1 MARRKRVETTLGG
14 MPVFQKIL
22 VANRGEIAIR
32 AFRAAYELGAKTVA
46 VYPYEDRNSLHRMK
60 ADEAYQIGEP
70 GHPLRAYL
78 SINEII
84 RVAIESGADA
94 IYPGYGFLSENPDLA
109 RAAEEHGIVF
119 IGPGADALE
128 FAGNKVTAKQTA
140 IGAGVPVLASTDATA
155 DLDVLV
161 EQATQIGFPL
171 FAKAVAGGGGRGMRR
186 VSTPE
191 ELRPALEAAQREALT
206 AFGDDRMFVEQAV
219 VRPRHIEVQILAD
232 GDGNTIHLFERDCSL
247 QRRHQKVIE
256 IAPAQNLDPAIR
268 QKILD
273 DAVAFARA
281 VSYKN
286 AGTVEFLLDTD
297 GPRAGQHV
305 FIEMNPRIQVE
316 HTVTEEVT
324 DVDLVQAQMLIA
336 SGSTLADLE
345 LAQESITVR
354 GAAMQCRIT
363 TEDPAANFRPDTGK
377 ITTYRSPGGAGIRLD
392 GGTVNQGAQISPY
405 FDSMLAK
412 MTTRGR
418 DFSQAVRRAKRGLAE
433 FRIRGVHT
441 NISFLQAVLDDEDF
455 LRGDISTSFID
466 ERPGLIV
473 SRPSKDRGTKLLT
486 WLADVTVNTPYGSGE
501 AVVRPW
507 EKLPEVDFSTEPPP
521 GTRQRL
527 LADGPDAF
535 SAWLRAEKKL
545 LVTDTSYRDAHQSLL
560 ATRVRTKD
568 IVDVLPSVA
577 RLTPGLLSVEAW
589 GGATYDVA
597 LRFLGEDPWER
608 LGAIREALP
617 NIAIQMLLRGRNT
630 VGYTPYPTEVTD
642 AFIGEA
648 VDTGVDIF
656 RIFDALNDIDNMRP
670 AIDAVRADGRA
681 LAEVGLC
688 FSGNLL
694 DPAEDLYTLDYYLRL
709 ADAAVKA
716 GAHILAI
723 KDMAGLLRA
732 EAAERLVSALR
743 AEFDLPVHLHTHDTA
758 GGQLATLL
766 AAARAGVDAV
776 DVASA
781 PMSGTTSQPSMSALV
796 AALEFTERDT
806 ELSLEKV
813 SALEPYFEAMRS
825 VYRPF
830 ESGLPGPTG
839 RVYRHEIPGGQL
851 SNLRQQA
858 IALGLADRFEAIE
871 DWYAEVNRL
880 LGRPT
885 KVTPS
890 SKVVGDL
897 ALQLAAGD
905 VNVDDFET
913 HPENYD
919 IPDSVIGFLSGDL
932 GTPPGGWPEPF
943 RTKLLAGRT
952 QLSPQGEMSADH
964 RAALATP
971 GRGRQEAL
979 NELLFPGPTKEFLL
993 VRETYGD
1000 VSVIDTKDYL
1010 YGLSVGE
1017 ETTIEVEPGVRLY
1030 VELQAISDVDD
1041 RGMRTV
1047 LASLNGQTRPLTV
1060 PDRQVSV
1067 DIPQA
1072 EKAHPDRP
1080 DHVPAP
1086 FAGVVTVKVEV
1097 GQQVEAGSVVATIE
1111 AMKMEAAITAPQSGT
1126 IERLAISSP
1135 QAVEAGDL
1143 LLVITA

>member
-1 MARRKRVETTLGG
+1 
-14 MPVFQKIL
+14 VFNKIL

-60 ADEAYQIGEP
+60 ADEAYEIGEP

-78 SINEII
+78 NIDEII
-84 RVAIESGADA
+84 RVALACGADA

-109 RAAEEHGIVF
+109 RAAEENGITF
-119 IGPGADALE
+119 IGPGVNALE
-128 FAGNKVTAKQTA
+128 FAGNKVTAKHTA
-140 IGAGVPVLASTDATA
+140 IKAGVPVLESTEATT
-155 DLDVLV
+155 DIDVLLS
-161 EQATQIGFPL
+161 QAEKIGFPI

-186 VSTPE
+186 VNTPE
-191 ELRPALEAAQREALT
+191 ELRPALEAAMREAQT
-206 AFGDDRMFVEQAV
+206 AFGDDRMFLEQAV

-232 GDGNTIHLFERDCSL
+232 HTGETVHLFERDCSL

-256 IAPAQNLDPAIR
+256 IAPAQNLDPATR
-268 QKILD
+268 EKILA
-273 DAVAFARA
+273 DAVAFATS
-281 VSYKN
+281 VGYKN

-324 DVDLVQAQMLIA
+324 DVDLVQSQMLIA
-336 SGSTLADLE
+336 AGKTLAE
-345 LAQESITVR
+345 LGLRQDQIQVR

-363 TEDPAANFRPDTGK
+363 TEDPSSDFRPDTGK

-412 MTTRGR
+412 MTSRGR
-418 DFSQAVRRAKRGLAE
+418 DFDQAVRRAKRGLAE

-441 NISFLQAVLDDEDF
+441 NIAFLQAVLDDDAF
-455 LRGDISTSFID
+455 IRGDISTSFID
-466 ERPGLIV
+466 ERPWLIEP
-473 SRPSKDRGTKLLT
+473 RPSKDRGTKLMT
-486 WLADVTVNTPYGSGE
+486 WLADVTVNQPHGDG
-501 AVVRPW
+501 AGLVRPLV
-507 EKLPEVDFSTEPPP
+507 KMPPFDSSQEPAA

-527 LADGPDAF
+527 VELGPDGF
-535 SAWLRAEKKL
+535 SQWMRAQKAL

-568 IVDVLPSVA
+568 LVDVLPAVS
-577 RLTPGLLSVEAW
+577 RMTPQLLSVEAW

-608 LGAIREALP
+608 LAAMRDALP
-617 NIAIQMLLRGRNT
+617 NVAIQMLLRGRNT

-642 AFIGEA
+642 AFIKEA
-648 VDTGVDIF
+648 VDTGIDIF
-656 RIFDALNDIDNMRP
+656 RIFDALNSIDQMRP
-670 AIDAVRADGRA
+670 AIDAVREDGRA

-688 FSGNLL
+688 YSGNLL
-694 DPAEDLYTLDYYLRL
+694 DPAEDLYTLDYYRRL
-709 ADAAVKA
+709 ADEAVAA

-723 KDMAGLLRA
+723 KDMAGLMRA
-732 EAAERLVSALR
+732 EAAEKLVTALR
-743 AEFDLPVHLHTHDTA
+743 ADCNLPVHLHTHDTA

-766 AAARAGVDAV
+766 AASRAGVDAV
-776 DVASA
+776 DAASA
-781 PMSGTTSQPSMSALV
+781 PLSGTTSQPSLSALV

-806 ELSLEKV
+806 GLSLDAV
-813 SALEPYFEAMRS
+813 SALEPYFEAVRQ

-839 RVYRHEIPGGQL
+839 RVYHHEIPGGQL

-905 VNVDDFET
+905 VDPADFEA

-943 RTKLLAGRT
+943 RTKLLAGRQRLT
-952 QLSPQGEMSADH
+952 EVTPLTDQQKQ
-964 RAALATP
+964 ALMIP
-971 GRGRQEAL
+971 GRARQEML
-979 NELLFPGPTKEFLL
+979 NELLFPGPSKDFSEA
-993 VRETYGD
+993 RATYGD
-1000 VSVIDTKDYL
+1000 LSVLDTKDYL
-1010 YGLSVGE
+1010 YGLTVGD
-1017 ETTIEVEPGVRLY
+1017 ETTIEVEPGVTLY
-1030 VELQAISDVDD
+1030 VELEAISDIDE

-1047 LASLNGQTRPLTV
+1047 LATLNGQTRPISV
-1060 PDRQVSV
+1060 PDRSVTV
-1067 DIPQA
+1067 DIPTA
-1072 EKAHPDRP
+1072 EKADPGRP
-1080 DHVPAP
+1080 DHVAAP
-1086 FAGVVTVKVEV
+1086 FAGVVTVKVNA
-1097 GQQVEAGSVVATIE
+1097 GDAVEAGDVVATIE
-1111 AMKMEAAITAPQSGT
+1111 AMKMEAAITATQSGT
-1126 IERLAISSP
+1126 VERLAIVSP
-1135 QAVEAGDL
+1135 RAVEAGDL
-1143 LLVITA
+1143 LLVVSS

>member
-1 MARRKRVETTLGG
+1 MFK
-14 MPVFQKIL
+14 KIL

-46 VYPYEDRNSLHRMK
+46 VYPYEDRGSLHRMK
-60 ADEAYQIGEP
+60 ADEAYHIGEP

-78 SINEII
+78 AIDEII
-84 RVAIESGADA
+84 RVALLSGADA

-109 RAAEEHGIVF
+109 RAAEKNGITF
-119 IGPGADALE
+119 IGPGVNALE
-128 FAGNKVTAKQTA
+128 FAGNKVTAKHTA
-140 IGAGVPVLASTDATA
+140 IAAGVPVLASTEATTDIDHLLA
-155 DLDVLV
+155 
-161 EQATQIGFPL
+161 QAGDIGFPI

-186 VSTPE
+186 VNTHE
-191 ELRPALEAAQREALT
+191 ELRPALGAAMREAHT
-206 AFGDDRMFVEQAV
+206 AFGDDRMFLEQAV

-232 GDGNTIHLFERDCSL
+232 ATGDTIHLYERDCSL

-256 IAPAQNLDPAIR
+256 IAPAQNLPDDLR
-268 QKILD
+268 EKILT
-273 DAVAFARA
+273 DAVNFARS
-281 VSYKN
+281 VGYKN
-286 AGTVEFLLDTD
+286 AGTVEFLVDTA
-297 GPRAGQHV
+297 GPRAGEHV

-324 DVDLVQAQMLIA
+324 DVDLVQSQMLIA
-336 SGSTLADLE
+336 AGQTLAE
-345 LAQESITVR
+345 LGLSQDQIHVR

-363 TEDPAANFRPDTGK
+363 TEDPANDFRPDTGK

-418 DFSQAVRRAKRGLAE
+418 DFEQAVRRAKRGLAE

-441 NISFLQAVLDDEDF
+441 NIAFLQAVLDDEAF
-455 LRGDISTSFID
+455 VRGDISTSFID
-466 ERPGLIV
+466 ERPWLIEP
-473 SRPSKDRGTKLLT
+473 RPSKDRGTKLLT
-486 WLADVTVNTPYGSGE
+486 WLADVTVNQPHGAPAG
-501 AVVRPW
+501 VVRPR
-507 EKLPEVDFSTEPPP
+507 EKMPTVDLTVDPPA
-521 GTRQRL
+521 GSRQRL
-527 LADGPDAF
+527 LTLGPEGFAQ
-535 SAWLRAEKKL
+535 WLRAEKKL
-545 LVTDTSYRDAHQSLL
+545 HVTDTSYRDAHQSLL
-560 ATRVRTKD
+560 ATRVRTRDLVD
-568 IVDVLPSVA
+568 ILPAVS
-577 RLTPGLLSVEAW
+577 RMTPTLLSVEAW
-589 GGATYDVA
+589 GGATYDVT

-608 LGAIREALP
+608 LAALREAVP

-648 VDTGVDIF
+648 VDTGIDIF
-656 RIFDALNDIDNMRP
+656 RIFDALNSIEQMRP

-694 DPAEDLYTLDYYLRL
+694 DPGEDLYTLDYYLRL
-709 ADAAVKA
+709 AEEAVAA

-732 EAAERLVSALR
+732 EAAEKLVTALR
-743 AEFDLPVHLHTHDTA
+743 AEFDTPIHLHTHDTA

-776 DVASA
+776 DAASA
-781 PMSGTTSQPSMSALV
+781 PLSGTTSQPSLSGLV

-806 ELSLEKV
+806 GLSLDNV
-813 SALEPYFEAMRS
+813 TALEPYFEAVRAL
-825 VYRPF
+825 YRPF

-839 RVYRHEIPGGQL
+839 RVYHHEIPGGQL

-871 DWYAEVNRL
+871 DWYAHVNRI

-905 VNVDDFET
+905 VDPADFEA

-919 IPDSVIGFLSGDL
+919 IPDSVIGFLAGEL

-943 RTKLLAGRT
+943 RTRLMAGRN
-952 QLSPQGEMSADH
+952 
-964 RAALATP
+964 RAASAPELSEDTREALTVP
-971 GRGRQEAL
+971 GRARQELL
-979 NELLFPGPTKEFLL
+979 NQLLFPGPTKDFTD
-993 VRETYGD
+993 VRAQYGD
-1000 VSVIDTKDYL
+1000 VSVLDTKDYL
-1010 YGLSVGE
+1010 YGLAVGE

-1030 VELQAISDVDD
+1030 VELEAISDVDD
-1041 RGMRTV
+1041 RGMRAV
-1047 LASLNGQTRPLTV
+1047 LVALNGQMRPLTV
-1060 PDRQVSV
+1060 PDRSISV
-1067 DIPQA
+1067 DIPRA
-1072 EKAHPDRP
+1072 EKADPERP
-1080 DHVPAP
+1080 DHVAAP
-1086 FAGVVTVKVEV
+1086 FAGVVTVKVAAGDEV
-1097 GQQVEAGSVVATIE
+1097 ALGDVVATIE
-1111 AMKMEAAITAPQSGT
+1111 AMKMEAAITATQSGI

-1135 QAVEAGDL
+1135 QTVEAGDL
-1143 LLVITA
+1143 LVVIRE